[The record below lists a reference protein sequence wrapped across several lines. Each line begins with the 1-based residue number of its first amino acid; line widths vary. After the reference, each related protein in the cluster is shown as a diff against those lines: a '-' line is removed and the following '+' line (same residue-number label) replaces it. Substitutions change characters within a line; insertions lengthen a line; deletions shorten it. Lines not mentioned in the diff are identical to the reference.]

1 MRNILLRVIPIVG
14 LVASAILLVDYINP
28 SMMFCD
34 SGGGCDIVKQ
44 SRFAH
49 LLGIPTPAF
58 GVAFFSAALALSL
71 IPNRKARSL
80 LVGMT
85 GLGLGAGVGFIAIQ
99 TFVLHAFCK
108 FCLVVDGSAILL
120 FAAAFA
126 TRNLEDDL
134 TVATRLGFAVVGGLA
149 LAAPFGVRALNP
161 PVVNADPIVEG
172 PTPDLIIKEQHQ
184 GVATIVEFVDFEC
197 PYCRRL
203 HHTIEALAKEY
214 GPKLRLVRKEHPL
227 TSMHPHAMTAARA
240 ECCAEEFDKGDQMAE
255 ELYAAPVE
263 ELTREGCEKIAVKLG
278 IDAESWRACLKSD
291 KPNDKIISDQKDAAA
306 AGVGE
311 EAPVFW
317 IGKKRY
323 LGAQPSDV
331 IKDGIDRA
339 LAM

>member
-14 LVASAILLVDYINP
+14 LAASAILLVDYINP

-34 SGGGCDIVKQ
+34 SGGGCDIVRQ

-58 GVAFFSAALALSL
+58 GVAFFVAALALSL
-71 IPNRKARSL
+71 VPNRKARGL
-80 LVGMT
+80 LVGIS
-85 GLGLGAGVGFIAIQ
+85 GLGLGAGLGFIAIQ
-99 TFVLHAFCK
+99 AFVLHAFCK
-108 FCLVVDGSAILL
+108 FCLVVDGSASLL
-120 FAAAFA
+120 FAIVFA
-126 TRNLEDDL
+126 SRNLEDEL
-134 TVATRLGFAVVGGLA
+134 TMATRLGFAVVGGLA

-161 PVVNADPIVEG
+161 PVNPDPIAEM
-172 PTPDLIIKEQHQ
+172 PTPGIIVDEQRP
-184 GVATIVEFVDFEC
+184 GVVTIVEFVDFEC

-203 HHTIEALAKEY
+203 HHTIETLTKEY
-214 GPKLRLVRKEHPL
+214 GGKLRLVRKEHPL

-255 ELYAAPVE
+255 ELYAAPPE

-278 IDAESWRACLKSD
+278 IDADSWRACLKSD
-291 KPNDKIISDQKDAAA
+291 KPNDKIISDQKDAAK

-323 LGAQPSDV
+323 LGAQPAEV